1 MDLTNSSHFKPQIRT
16 KTKPNRGCPAGP
28 MGQWKGQSRPG
39 TPWPEALC
47 AVLAGGE
54 AGRWR
59 GRADPQLA
67 HPDGAGALTG
77 VAQGRAHAA
86 RDE

>member
-1 MDLTNSSHFKPQIRT
+1 
-16 KTKPNRGCPAGP
+16 

-59 GRADPQLA
+59 GRADPRLA
-67 HPDGAGALTG
+67 HPGGAGALIG
-77 VAQGRAHAA
+77 VA
-86 RDE
+86 